1 MNMKSSD
8 VVHMYYHR
16 KVLGVQHFPR
26 ALCGNGEPIDRLM
39 STTHCNRVTCP
50 ACLKYK

>member
-1 MNMKSSD
+1 MNTE

-26 ALCGNGEPIDRLM
+26 ALCGNGEPINRIK
-39 STTHCNRVTCP
+39 TTHSWPHVTCDQ
-50 ACLKYK
+50 CNKYK